1 MPCRGTSRRDEG
13 EGAGVC
19 AHRPRGQSACPG
31 DAMNT
36 ELWKHHATELGAAVV
51 RGEVSAAEVVE
62 SHLERIAAV
71 NPAANAIT
79 QLMADS
85 AREAARATD
94 RRRAAGEQLGP
105 LAGVPFTVK
114 ENIHVAGWAT
124 THGVPKLRDHL
135 AEADSPPVRRL
146 RAAGAI
152 PIGHTNMPDLAISSD
167 PASQLYGRTY
177 NPWDRSKTPGG
188 SSSGDGVAVAVG
200 MAALGLGNDS
210 GGSVRMPAAFNGV
223 AGLAPSHGRFA
234 ADHRVRG
241 QEPML
246 ASQLIPVDGP
256 IARSVADL
264 RAAYEA
270 LAGADLED
278 PRAVPVPAYGPRPTG
293 PLKVGI
299 VADPAGAGVDPEIR
313 AAINQAATALEEAGY
328 ATEEVQIPRLAET
341 LECYG
346 KLIMTEFGVKWPR
359 IRQLLTERGAQHI
372 DLFMERTPHTDLDEF
387 LRQTGVRL
395 SIQRDWA
402 KLLDTHPLLLGAT
415 CPQPVPG
422 ADLLP
427 DDTDTESH
435 AQMMLA
441 GALCT
446 VTSLVGVPAVSVP
459 TGFAGGMPQGVQL
472 IGQRYREDLCLEAA
486 EVIERHFGVLAPID
500 PRP

>member
-1 MPCRGTSRRDEG
+1 MDTK
-13 EGAGVC
+13 
-19 AHRPRGQSACPG
+19 
-31 DAMNT
+31 
-36 ELWKHHATELGAAVV
+36 LWKLNATELGAAVA
-51 RGEVSAAEVVE
+51 RGEILATEVVE

-71 NPAANAIT
+71 NPVVNAVT

-85 AREAARATD
+85 AREAARETD
-94 RRRAAGEQLGP
+94 RRRAAGEELGP

-124 THGVPKLRDHL
+124 THGVPRFRDHV
-135 AEADSPPVRRL
+135 AETDSPPVRRL

-152 PIGHTNMPDLAISSD
+152 PIGHSNMPDLAISSD
-167 PASQLYGRTY
+167 PASRLFGRTY

-188 SSSGDGVAVAVG
+188 TSSGDGVAVAVG

-210 GGSVRMPAAFNGV
+210 GGSVRLPAAFNGV
-223 AGLAPSHGRFA
+223 AGLKPSHGRFA
-234 ADHRVRG
+234 ADHRILG

-270 LAGADLED
+270 LAGADPQD

-299 VADPAGAGVDPEIR
+299 VADPSGTGVHPEIR
-313 AAINQAATALEEAGY
+313 AAVDEAAAALERAGY
-328 ATEEVQIPRLAET
+328 AVEEVRIPKLFES

-346 KLIMTEFGVKWPR
+346 KLIMTEFGVRWSR
-359 IRQLLTERGAQHI
+359 TRELLTEKGAQNI
-372 DLFMERTPHTDLDEF
+372 DLFMERTPHTDLAEF

-395 SIQRDWA
+395 GLQRDWA
-402 KLLDTHPLLLGAT
+402 ELLETHPLLLGPT

-422 ADLLP
+422 ADVLP
-427 DDTDTESH
+427 AATDAESH
-435 AQMMLA
+435 ARMMLP

-459 TGFAGGMPQGVQL
+459 TGLAEGLPQGLQV
-472 IGQRYREDLCLEAA
+472 IGRMYREDLCLEAA

-500 PRP
+500 PRS

>member
-1 MPCRGTSRRDEG
+1 MD
-13 EGAGVC
+13 
-19 AHRPRGQSACPG
+19 
-31 DAMNT
+31 T
-36 ELWKHHATELGAAVV
+36 ELWKLNATELGAAVA
-51 RGEVSAAEVVE
+51 RGEVSATEVVE
-62 SHLERIAAV
+62 SHLARIAAV
-71 NPAANAIT
+71 NPAVNAVT

-85 AREAARATD
+85 ALEAAHATD
-94 RRRAAGEQLGP
+94 RRRAAGKRLGP

-124 THGVPKLRDHL
+124 THGVPKLRDHV
-135 AEADSPPVRRL
+135 AEADAPPVRRL

-152 PIGHTNMPDLAISSD
+152 PVGHANMPDLAISSD

-246 ASQLIPVDGP
+246 ASQLIPADGP
-256 IARSVADL
+256 LARSVADL

-270 LAGADLED
+270 LAGADVED
-278 PRAVPVPAYGPRPTG
+278 PRAVPVPTYGPAPTG
-293 PLKVGI
+293 PLKVGV
-299 VADPAGAGVDPEIR
+299 VADPAGTGVHPQIR
-313 AAINQAATALEEAGY
+313 AAVDKAATALEQAGY
-328 ATEEVQIPRLAET
+328 AVEEVQVPRLTET

-346 KLIMTEFGVKWPR
+346 KLIMTEFAVKWAR
-359 IRQLLTERGAQHI
+359 TRQLLTEEGARHI
-372 DLFMERTPHTDLDEF
+372 DLFMERTPHTDLAEF
-387 LRQTGVRL
+387 LRQTGIRL

-402 KLLDTHPLLLGAT
+402 KLLDTCPLLLGPT
-415 CPQPVPG
+415 CTQPVPG

-427 DDTDTESH
+427 ADTDADSH

-459 TGFAGGMPQGVQL
+459 TGFADGMPQGVQL
-472 IGQRYREDLCLEAA
+472 IGQAYREDRCLEAA
-486 EVIERHFGVLAPID
+486 EVIERHFGVHTPID

>member
-1 MPCRGTSRRDEG
+1 
-13 EGAGVC
+13 
-19 AHRPRGQSACPG
+19 
-31 DAMNT
+31 MNT
-36 ELWKHHATELGAAVV
+36 ELWKLNATELAATVA
-51 RGEVSAAEVVE
+51 RGEVSAVEVVE
-62 SHLERIAAV
+62 AHLARVAAV
-71 NPAANAIT
+71 NPTVNAVT
-79 QLMADS
+79 QLMADG
-85 AREAARATD
+85 AREAARAAD
-94 RRRAAGEQLGP
+94 RRRAAGERPGP

-124 THGVPKLRDHL
+124 THGVRRFRDHV

-152 PIGHTNMPDLAISSD
+152 PIGHANMPDLAISSD

-177 NPWDRSKTPGG
+177 NPWDPSKTPGG

-223 AGLAPSHGRFA
+223 AALKPSYGRFA
-234 ADHRVRG
+234 ADHRIMG

-264 RAAYEA
+264 RAAYET
-270 LAGADLED
+270 LAGADPED
-278 PRAVPVPAYGPRPTG
+278 PRAVPVPAYGADATG
-293 PLKVGI
+293 PLRVGV
-299 VADPAGAGVDPEIR
+299 VADPAGAGIHPQIR
-313 AAINQAATALEEAGY
+313 AALDEAATVLERAGHVV
-328 ATEEVQIPRLAET
+328 EEVQIPRLGET

-346 KLIMTEFGVKWPR
+346 TLIMTEFGVKWPR
-359 IRQLLTERGAQHI
+359 IRKLLTEKGAQHL
-372 DLFMERTPHTDLDEF
+372 DLFMERTPHTALDEF

-395 SIQRDWA
+395 SLQRDWA
-402 KLLDTHPLLLGAT
+402 ELLDAYPLLLGAT

-422 ADLLP
+422 FDLLP
-427 DDTDTESH
+427 DDTDAESH
-435 AQMMLA
+435 ARMMLA

-459 TGFAGGMPQGVQL
+459 TGFADGMPQGVQL
-472 IGQRYREDLCLEAA
+472 IGQMYREDRCLAAA

-500 PRP
+500 PRS

>member
-1 MPCRGTSRRDEG
+1 
-13 EGAGVC
+13 
-19 AHRPRGQSACPG
+19 
-31 DAMNT
+31 MNT
-36 ELWKHHATELGAAVV
+36 ELWKLNATELGAAVS
-51 RGEVSAAEVVE
+51 RGEVLATEVVE

-71 NPAANAIT
+71 NPAVNAVT

-85 AREAARATD
+85 AREAARTTD

-124 THGVPKLRDHL
+124 THGVRKFRDHA

-152 PIGHTNMPDLAISSD
+152 PIGHANMPDLAISSD

-177 NPWDRSKTPGG
+177 NPWDPSKTPGA

-223 AGLAPSHGRFA
+223 AALKPSYGRFA
-234 ADHRVRG
+234 ADHRVLG

-256 IARSVADL
+256 LARSVADL

-270 LAGADLED
+270 LAGADPED

-293 PLKVGI
+293 PLKVGV
-299 VADPAGAGVDPEIR
+299 VADPAGVGVHPQIR
-313 AAINQAATALEEAGY
+313 AAIDEAATELERAGY
-328 ATEEVQIPRLAET
+328 AVEEVRIPRLNEA

-346 KLIMTEFGVKWPR
+346 TLIMTEFGVKWPR
-359 IRQLLTERGAQHI
+359 IRQLLSEKGAQHI
-372 DLFMERTPHTDLDEF
+372 DLFMERTPHTELAEF

-395 SIQRDWA
+395 TVQRDWA
-402 KLLDTHPLLLGAT
+402 KLLDAYPLLLGAT

-422 ADLLP
+422 FNVLP
-427 DDTDTESH
+427 DDTDAESH
-435 AQMMLA
+435 ARMMLA

-459 TGFAGGMPQGVQL
+459 TGFAEGMPQGVQL
-472 IGQRYREDLCLEAA
+472 IGQMYREDRCLEAA